1 MLKWIEWKWG
11 LAMILYPSKEELVFW
26 VHTLLHGPLRCRKLE
41 TVLYCSFRNNTS
53 IIHWE
58 NTNITGYVEEYSCN
72 LLETAECKFSPG
84 FLDKNRRIQSDR
96 WRMNKSTSNNFYT
109 LFYLFLFAAY
119 EVMQC
124 DHSIDSLQHNRHCF
138 FVFILF
144 PKKIYDLT
152 VSMVLE
158 IVYQK

>member
-26 VHTLLHGPLRCRKLE
+26 VHTPLHGPLRCRKLE

-58 NTNITGYVEEYSCN
+58 NTNIAMLKNVLAICYKLRSVN
-72 LLETAECKFSPG
+72 FLQG
-84 FLDKNRRIQSDR
+84 FLIKIDEFRVIVGEWTNLHQVI
-96 WRMNKSTSNNFYT
+96 FI
-109 LFYLFLFAAY
+109 LFFICSCLPAY

>member
-26 VHTLLHGPLRCRKLE
+26 VHTPLHGPLRCRKLE

-53 IIHWE
+53 ITHWE

-72 LLETAECKFSPG
+72 LLETAESKFSPG

-109 LFYLFLFAAY
+109 LFYLFLFAGVWSHA
-119 EVMQC
+119 VW
-124 DHSIDSLQHNRHCF
+124 SLNRF
-138 FVFILF
+138 SS
-144 PKKIYDLT
+144 T
-152 VSMVLE
+152 
-158 IVYQK
+158 